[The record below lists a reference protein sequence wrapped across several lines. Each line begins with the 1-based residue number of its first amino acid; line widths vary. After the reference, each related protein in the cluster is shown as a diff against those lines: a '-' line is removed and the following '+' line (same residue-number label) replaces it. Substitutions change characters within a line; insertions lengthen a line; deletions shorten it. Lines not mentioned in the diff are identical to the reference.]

1 MSLKQGMIRAERL
14 SKSFRHFKSGW
25 QRLAQWLGFTAAGGG
40 NRHIV
45 LDDVSFTIEAGS
57 AVGIVGRN
65 GAGKSTLLKLLTG
78 TLDPSSGGVHV
89 TGKVAALLELG
100 MGFHPDLT
108 GRQNAYISGALQGIS
123 QEEMT
128 QLMPAIAAYAEI
140 GEAFDQPLRTYSS
153 GMQVRLA
160 FSVATARR
168 PDILIVDEAL
178 SVGDAY
184 FQHKCFRRIRH
195 FLDDGVTLLFVSHD
209 PLSIKSLCD
218 RAMLLDG
225 GRVVLDDEPLAVL
238 DYYNALIAEEDRRAD
253 AGEKAAIRQHGGQTA
268 SGNRHATI
276 VDTAMLVDGQ
286 RASSVVLGRSIVFRV
301 CYRVEQPVADLTVGF
316 MIRDRLGNE
325 IFGINSAMLQL
336 ELPVMPL
343 NQNFIVDFELPAVNL
358 GPGAYNVSVAL
369 HRSTSHLAG
378 NYDWRDQAL
387 TFQVGADGGA
397 GFAGVA
403 YLPCRVSLS
412 STV

>member
-268 SGNRHATI
+268 SGSRHATI